1 MYRYILL
8 GLSALIFYPAFTQT
22 GKLSVDSCYA
32 MAKRNYPLLKQ
43 YALIEKS
50 REYSLEN
57 AAKGTLPQLNLAG
70 QGTYQ
75 SEVTRIPISLPGME
89 IPTLSKDQYKLYAEV
104 AQPLTDLFTVK
115 YQKELIKSNAEVEGQ
130 KIEVELFK
138 IKERINQLFFGIIL
152 VDAQIQQ
159 TELLKKDIQLGID
172 KTNAAIANGTA
183 LKSSANA
190 LRAELLKANQ
200 RIIEL
205 KAARKGYLDM
215 LSLFIHQQLDDK
227 VELEKPAVLTVSST
241 INRPELRLYS
251 AQQRTFEL
259 QNKLITARNLPRAS
273 LFLQGGYGKPA
284 LNVLNNAFDLY
295 YIGGLRL
302 NWNLSGYYTAKNE
315 RKILSINQDII
326 GLQQETFLFNTNLNL
341 KQQNAELSKLQELIA
356 SDSEIIQ
363 LRESIKNTAKN
374 QLDFGTVTSND
385 YITYLNAE
393 DQAKQGL
400 LLHQIQLL
408 MAQYNYQTTSGN

>member
-1 MYRYILL
+1 
-8 GLSALIFYPAFTQT
+8 
-22 GKLSVDSCYA
+22 
-32 MAKRNYPLLKQ
+32 
-43 YALIEKS
+43 
-50 REYSLEN
+50 
-57 AAKGTLPQLNLAG
+57 
-70 QGTYQ
+70 
-75 SEVTRIPISLPGME
+75 
-89 IPTLSKDQYKLYAEV
+89 
-104 AQPLTDLFTVK
+104 
-115 YQKELIKSNAEVEGQ
+115 
-130 KIEVELFK
+130 
-138 IKERINQLFFGIIL
+138 
-152 VDAQIQQ
+152 
-159 TELLKKDIQLGID
+159 
-172 KTNAAIANGTA
+172 
-183 LKSSANA
+183 
-190 LRAELLKANQ
+190 
-200 RIIEL
+200 
-205 KAARKGYLDM
+205 M

-227 VELEKPAVLTVSST
+227 VVLEKPAVLTVSST
-241 INRPELRLYS
+241 INRPELKLYS
-251 AQQRTFEL
+251 AQQLTFDV

-315 RKILSINQDII
+315 CKILSINQDII
-326 GLQQETFLFNTNLNL
+326 GLQRETFLFNTNLNL

>member
-1 MYRYILL
+1 M
-8 GLSALIFYPAFTQT
+8 GLTALIFYPAFTQT

-70 QGTYQ
+70 QATYQ
-75 SEVTRIPISLPGME
+75 SEVTKIPISLPNLE

-104 AQPLTDLFTVK
+104 AQPITDLFTVK

-172 KTNAAIANGTA
+172 KTNAAITNGTA

-190 LRAELLKANQ
+190 LKAELLKANQ
-200 RIIEL
+200 RIIEF

-215 LSLFIHQQLDDK
+215 LSLFIHQQLDDN
-227 VELEKPAVLTVSST
+227 VVLEKPAVLAVSSS

-251 AQQRTFEL
+251 AQQRTFEV

-326 GLQQETFLFNTNLNL
+326 GLQRETFLFNTNLNL

>member
-1 MYRYILL
+1 MYRILLL

-22 GKLSVDSCYA
+22 GKLSMDSCYA

-75 SEVTRIPISLPGME
+75 SEVTRIPISLPNLE

-104 AQPLTDLFTVK
+104 AQPITDLFTVK
-115 YQKELIKSNAEVEGQ
+115 YQKELIKSNAEVESQ

-183 LKSSANA
+183 LKSSVNA
-190 LRAELLKANQ
+190 LKAELLKANQ

-215 LSLFIHQQLDDK
+215 LSLFIHQQLDDN
-227 VELEKPAVLTVSST
+227 VVLEKPAVLSVSSS

-251 AQQRTFEL
+251 AQQRTFEV
-259 QNKLITARNLPRAS
+259 QNKLIAARNLPRAS

>member
-1 MYRYILL
+1 MYRILLL

-50 REYSLEN
+50 RDYSLEN

-75 SEVTRIPISLPGME
+75 SEVTRIPISLPNLE

-104 AQPLTDLFTVK
+104 AQPITDLFTVK

-172 KTNAAIANGTA
+172 KTNAAITNGTA
-183 LKSSANA
+183 LKSSVNA
-190 LRAELLKANQ
+190 LKAELLKANQ

-215 LSLFIHQQLDDK
+215 LSLFIHQQLDDN
-227 VELEKPAVLTVSST
+227 VVLEKPAVLTVSSS
-241 INRPELRLYS
+241 INRPELRLFS
-251 AQQRTFEL
+251 AQQRTFEV

-284 LNVLNNAFDLY
+284 LNVLNNGFDLY

-315 RKILSINQDII
+315 R
-326 GLQQETFLFNTNLNL
+326 
-341 KQQNAELSKLQELIA
+341 
-356 SDSEIIQ
+356 
-363 LRESIKNTAKN
+363 
-374 QLDFGTVTSND
+374 
-385 YITYLNAE
+385 
-393 DQAKQGL
+393 
-400 LLHQIQLL
+400 
-408 MAQYNYQTTSGN
+408 